1 MSHKTNEQQV
11 WDFSKITLTPVVEKS
26 QVKALQNLMD
36 SVKCLVRTWGCGTK
50 KYMSFEGLYVRGTGE
65 L

>member
-1 MSHKTNEQQV
+1 MSHKTIMSSRTET
-11 WDFSKITLTPVVEKS
+11 SKITLTPVVETS

-36 SVKCLVRTWGCGTK
+36 SVKCLVRTSSCGTK
-50 KYMSFEGLYVRGTGE
+50 KYMSFEGLYIRGTGE